1 MVEGHQVRGP
11 QASDGLLHLR
21 HHAPVATASA
31 WVGVLALSV
40 VPVWVHLTVVGR
52 GANPFWWVAA
62 MNVGQGLVL
71 VPFLFATRRA
81 AGLRGAKGLS
91 AAEVLG
97 ASPDRGGVWTY
108 VTAVGFWMVPAR
120 MSFAF
125 LVWATEWVG
134 TAAAAVVGQYL
145 VPLAVAA
152 LLALTGRSVLPR
164 RWPLVGAM
172 AAVGVWLVAAG
183 ESGGVAPLLAYRTGW
198 PVLIGLSLAMVSTLG
213 AAASVALNLVYGD
226 RLSAA
231 AAGHGSDV
239 SPGARLWWVL
249 AAMAGSCFAVAPL
262 NLAAGWWLF
271 GPAPLADL
279 WSGLLFGAT
288 AVAVGG
294 TALRV
299 ANALS
304 RSAAVN
310 APMLLALPLAV
321 LWLLLAGAAPPR
333 LDLYLAG
340 VVLLLAVVWHT
351 SGAPRR
357 RPGPSNER

>member
-1 MVEGHQVRGP
+1 MLSR
-11 QASDGLLHLR
+11 AM
-21 HHAPVATASA
+21 VATASA

-40 VPVWVHLTVVGR
+40 VPVWVHLTVAGR
-52 GANPFWWVAA
+52 GGNPFWWVAA

-71 VPFLFATRRA
+71 APCLVATRRA
-81 AGLRGAKGLS
+81 AGLRGARGLS
-91 AAEVLG
+91 AAAMLG
-97 ASPDRGGVWTY
+97 ASPGGRGRVRTY
-108 VTAVGFWMVPAR
+108 VTAVGLWMVPAR

-152 LLALTGRSVLPR
+152 LLALSGRSVLPPH
-164 RWPLVGAM
+164 WPLVGAV
-172 AAVGVWLVAAG
+172 AVVGVWLVAAG
-183 ESGGVAPLLAYRTGW
+183 ESGGVASLLDHRTGW
-198 PVLIGLSLAMVSTLG
+198 PVLVGLSLAMVSTLG
-213 AAASVALNLVYGD
+213 AAASVALNLAYGD
-226 RLSAA
+226 RLSVAA
-231 AAGHGSDV
+231 SHHGGDA

-249 AAMAGSCFAVAPL
+249 AAMAASCFAVAPL
-262 NLAAGWWLF
+262 NLAVGWWLF
-271 GPAPLADL
+271 GPAPLSDMR
-279 WSGLLFGAT
+279 SGLLFGAT

-304 RSAAVN
+304 REAAVN

-340 VVLLLAVVWHT
+340 VVLLLGVVWRT
-351 SGAPRR
+351 SGKTHANAGSERR
-357 RPGPSNER
+357 LRLRGPNRG

>member
-1 MVEGHQVRGP
+1 M
-11 QASDGLLHLR
+11 
-21 HHAPVATASA
+21 
-31 WVGVLALSV
+31 SV
-40 VPVWVHLTVVGR
+40 VPVWVHLTVAGR
-52 GANPFWWVAA
+52 GGNPFWWVAA
-62 MNVGQGLVL
+62 MNVGQGCVL
-71 VPFLFATRRA
+71 VPFLVATRRA
-81 AGLRGAKGLS
+81 AGLKGARGLS

-97 ASPDRGGVWTY
+97 ASPGQSGRVRTY

-152 LLALTGRSVLPR
+152 LLAVSGWSVLPR
-164 RWPLVGAM
+164 QWPLAGSVAV
-172 AAVGVWLVAAG
+172 VGVWLVAAG
-183 ESGGVAPLLAYRTGW
+183 ESGSVGPLFAYRTGW
-198 PVLIGLSLAMVSTLG
+198 PMLIGLSLAMVSTLG

-226 RLSAA
+226 RLSVA
-231 AAGHGSDV
+231 AAGRGGGD
-239 SPGARLWWVL
+239 SPAAGVWWAM
-249 AAMAGSCFAVAPL
+249 AAMAGSCFAVAPM
-262 NLAAGWWLF
+262 NLAVGWWLF
-271 GPAPLADL
+271 GPAPLGDMV
-279 WSGLLFGAT
+279 SGLVFGAT

-294 TALRV
+294 TALRL

-310 APMLLALPLAV
+310 APMLLAMPLAV

-340 VVLLLAVVWHT
+340 VVLLLLVVWHS
-351 SGAPRR
+351 SGAPLPRPRR
-357 RPGPSNER
+357 RRQISDRTTHT

>member
-1 MVEGHQVRGP
+1 MPGP
-11 QASDGLLHLR
+11 QASGGLLGLR
-21 HHAPVATASA
+21 HPAAAATASA

-40 VPVWVHLTVVGR
+40 VPVWVHLTVAGR

-71 VPFLFATRRA
+71 VPFLFATRWA

-91 AAEVLG
+91 AAEALG
-97 ASPDRGGVWTY
+97 ASPDRGGVWAY

-172 AAVGVWLVAAG
+172 AVAGVWLVAAG
-183 ESGGVAPLLAYRTGW
+183 ESGGVAPLLDHRTGW

-213 AAASVALNLVYGD
+213 AAASVALNLAYGD
-226 RLSAA
+226 RLAVAA
-231 AAGHGSDV
+231 AHRGGDA
-239 SPGARLWWVL
+239 SPASRLWWVL

-279 WSGLLFGAT
+279 GSGLLFGAT

-310 APMLLALPLAV
+310 APLLLALPLAV
-321 LWLLLAGAAPPR
+321 LWLLVAGAAPPR

-340 VVLLLAVVWHT
+340 VVLLLGVVWST
-351 SGAPRR
+351 SG
-357 RPGPSNER
+357 RPGADPGRAT

>member
-1 MVEGHQVRGP
+1 MHERHPAPGP
-11 QASDGLLHLR
+11 QGSGGLLRVR
-21 HHAPVATASA
+21 HHAAAATASA

-40 VPVWVHLTVVGR
+40 VPVWVHLTVAGR

-81 AGLRGAKGLS
+81 AAPGGMPRGLP
-91 AAEVLG
+91 AATVLG
-97 ASPDRGGVWTY
+97 ASPDRGGAWSY
-108 VTAVGFWMVPAR
+108 VTAVGLWMVPAR

-152 LLALTGRSVLPR
+152 LLALSGRSVLPR

-172 AAVGVWLVAAG
+172 AVVGVWLVAAG
-183 ESGGVAPLLAYRTGW
+183 ESGGIAPLVDHRTGW
-198 PVLIGLSLAMVSTLG
+198 PVLVGLSLAMVSTLG
-213 AAASVALNLVYGD
+213 AAASVALNLAYGD
-226 RLSAA
+226 RLSVAA
-231 AAGHGSDV
+231 SHPGRDA

-262 NLAAGWWLF
+262 NLAVGWWLF

-340 VVLLLAVVWHT
+340 VVLLLGLVWRT
-351 SGAPRR
+351 SGKNHH
-357 RPGPSNER
+357 RPG

>member
-1 MVEGHQVRGP
+1 MR
-11 QASDGLLHLR
+11 LR
-21 HHAPVATASA
+21 NRAAAATGSA
-31 WVGVLALSV
+31 WVAVLALSA
-40 VPVWVHLTVVGR
+40 VPVWVHLTVAGQ
-52 GANPFWWVAA
+52 GGNPFWWVAA
-62 MNVGQGLVL
+62 MNVGQGCVL
-71 VPFLFATRRA
+71 VPCLVATRQA
-81 AGLRGAKGLS
+81 AGLRGVRGLS

-97 ASPDRGGVWTY
+97 ASPGAGGRVWSY
-108 VTAVGFWMVPAR
+108 VTAVGVWMVPAR
-120 MSFAF
+120 MSMAF

-145 VPLAVAA
+145 VPLAVAG
-152 LLALTGRSVLPR
+152 LLALSGRSVLPAQ
-164 RWPLVGAM
+164 WPLVGAI

-183 ESGGVAPLLAYRTGW
+183 ESGGVAGLVAHQTGRS
-198 PVLIGLSLAMVSTLG
+198 VLIGLSLAMVSTLG
-213 AAASVALNLVYGD
+213 AAASVALNVVYGD
-226 RLSAA
+226 RLSEAA
-231 AAGHGSDV
+231 ARRGGGV
-239 SPGARLWWVL
+239 SPSAGVWWAV

-262 NLAAGWWLF
+262 NLAVGWWLF
-271 GPAPLADL
+271 GPAPLADM

-288 AVAVGG
+288 AVAVSG
-294 TALRV
+294 TAVRV

-340 VVLLLAVVWHT
+340 VVLLLGVVWRT

-357 RPGPSNER
+357 GRRTNT